1 MNKKE
6 FLEELG
12 GYLAILDEKEQQD
25 ILEEYSQHIDMKIEN
40 GLSEED
46 AIRDFGHIGELAG
59 EILEAYHVNPEYK
72 GAGALKV
79 KKGTKAAAKKGKQ
92 LLYIV
97 SGFFRKGREA
107 AGRFLAL
114 CWGKTKKGIVRAK
127 AALSRPWKGER
138 PAHAGRWSRTGSG
151 IRTLLPMS
159 KRKAGSI
166 FSEGQAAPGGE
177 DGIPDSAGP
186 VYGGVMPGAVN
197 TVSGTRAG
205 RSSCLSGFKKWPGKI
220 CRSIGAL
227 MGYCLR
233 LVLFTVLWG
242 IRWCWNCCMIFL
254 ALISAVFT
262 LAFLFLFGV
271 AAVWLSQGF
280 PFMGTSLMSLG
291 LILCGVSFTYL
302 CVSFLRLHKKGKE
315 ASGRKTDDR
324 DTDDQKEETQLKEVR
339 HA

>member
-92 LLYIV
+92 LLYTV

-114 CWGKTKKGIVRAK
+114 LLGKDKERDRQGQGGSVQAMEGGAPCSCREMEQDRIRDPDAAAHVQTK
-127 AALSRPWKGER
+127 SRV
-138 PAHAGRWSRTGSG
+138 H
-151 IRTLLPMS
+151 I
-159 KRKAGSI
+159 
-166 FSEGQAAPGGE
+166 Q
-177 DGIPDSAGP
+177 
-186 VYGGVMPGAVN
+186 
-197 TVSGTRAG
+197 
-205 RSSCLSGFKKWPGKI
+205 
-220 CRSIGAL
+220 
-227 MGYCLR
+227 
-233 LVLFTVLWG
+233 
-242 IRWCWNCCMIFL
+242 
-254 ALISAVFT
+254 
-262 LAFLFLFGV
+262 
-271 AAVWLSQGF
+271 
-280 PFMGTSLMSLG
+280 
-291 LILCGVSFTYL
+291 
-302 CVSFLRLHKKGKE
+302 
-315 ASGRKTDDR
+315 
-324 DTDDQKEETQLKEVR
+324 
-339 HA
+339 

>member
-92 LLYIV
+92 LLYTV

-114 CWGKTKKGIVRAK
+114 CWGKTK
-127 AALSRPWKGER
+127 
-138 PAHAGRWSRTGSG
+138 
-151 IRTLLPMS
+151 
-159 KRKAGSI
+159 
-166 FSEGQAAPGGE
+166 
-177 DGIPDSAGP
+177 
-186 VYGGVMPGAVN
+186 
-197 TVSGTRAG
+197 
-205 RSSCLSGFKKWPGKI
+205 
-220 CRSIGAL
+220 
-227 MGYCLR
+227 
-233 LVLFTVLWG
+233 
-242 IRWCWNCCMIFL
+242 
-254 ALISAVFT
+254 
-262 LAFLFLFGV
+262 
-271 AAVWLSQGF
+271 
-280 PFMGTSLMSLG
+280 
-291 LILCGVSFTYL
+291 
-302 CVSFLRLHKKGKE
+302 
-315 ASGRKTDDR
+315 
-324 DTDDQKEETQLKEVR
+324 
-339 HA
+339 